1 MDVYTVNYP
10 GEQLERAAES
20 PIFLYLHK
28 TEVRLYIYVT

>member
-1 MDVYTVNYP
+1 MDVFIANYS

-20 PIFLYLHK
+20 PIFLHLHK

>member
-1 MDVYTVNYP
+1 MDVYTVNYA

-20 PIFLYLHK
+20 PIFLHLHK